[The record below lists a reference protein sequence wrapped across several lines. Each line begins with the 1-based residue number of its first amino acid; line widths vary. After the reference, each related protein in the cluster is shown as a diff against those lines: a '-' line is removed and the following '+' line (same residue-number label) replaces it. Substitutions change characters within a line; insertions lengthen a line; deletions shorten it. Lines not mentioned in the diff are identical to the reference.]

1 MKNIIPLLIIAVLL
15 FACNNDKNQS
25 GPDHHKKDIPK
36 TQQDSLM
43 AEVMDG
49 HNVGMGKMGKI
60 RGAQKEAQRLLD
72 SIAILPAKVQIT
84 AAELKSKLQSLI
96 NDLNYA
102 DFAMDKWMT
111 EFNMDS
117 AKNSMEQ
124 RLQYLSDEKLKVGKV
139 KEAILKSLQKAD
151 SLLKAKL

>member
-1 MKNIIPLLIIAVLL
+1 MKKLLL
-15 FACNNDKNQS
+15 FLFVMAGLSIISCNNSAEKNNGHS
-25 GPDHHKKDIPK
+25 KKIPGTK
-36 TQQDSLM
+36 ADSLM
-43 AEVMDG
+43 EDVMDG